1 MLRGCLYTS
10 PGVQTVSR
18 RCQTHATIRRSVATL
33 AEASGLLKTNGFPE
47 DAGRSHNVKIDNISF
62 EMVEEFEYLGTT
74 LTNQNFIAE

>member
-1 MLRGCLYTS
+1 
-10 PGVQTVSR
+10 
-18 RCQTHATIRRSVATL
+18 L